1 MGENYEYSA
10 SIREFTT
17 ETLSKWSLVFLC
29 ELGSS
34 AVSFDIPPLDTRF
47 ALLGVTACPEQAAQ
61 PPYRRSATQDDEK
74 SGRRTLI

>member
-61 PPYRRSATQDDEK
+61 PRIEGALLRMTKNLDAA
-74 SGRRTLI
+74 R